1 MFLKEFEI
9 RWSDLDANRH
19 LANVSYITYAGEAR
33 LAFLLSL
40 GLNNKKLS
48 EMMIG
53 PVVFNEQFF
62 YFKEAFLG
70 QKIRV
75 STALAGLSKEG
86 TFFEF
91 EHNFYNEKG
100 TNISRCEM
108 IGGWLN
114 LNSRKLTSLPLDLI
128 NQFEASF
135 KTANYKVITSKDTRK
150 WNKIPKDLIQ

>member
-62 YFKEAFLG
+62 YFK
-70 QKIRV
+70 
-75 STALAGLSKEG
+75 
-86 TFFEF
+86 
-91 EHNFYNEKG
+91 
-100 TNISRCEM
+100 
-108 IGGWLN
+108 
-114 LNSRKLTSLPLDLI
+114 
-128 NQFEASF
+128 
-135 KTANYKVITSKDTRK
+135 
-150 WNKIPKDLIQ
+150 

>member
-1 MFLKEFEI
+1 MEVV
-9 RWSDLDANRH
+9 DANF
-19 LANVSYITYAGEAR
+19 LVANVSYVTYAGEAR

-48 EMMIG
+48 EMTIG

-62 YFKEAFLG
+62 YFKEALLG

-108 IGGWLN
+108 IGGWMN

-135 KTANYKVITSKDTRK
+135 KTVNYKAITSKDTRK
-150 WNKIPKDLIQ
+150 WNKIPTDLTQ